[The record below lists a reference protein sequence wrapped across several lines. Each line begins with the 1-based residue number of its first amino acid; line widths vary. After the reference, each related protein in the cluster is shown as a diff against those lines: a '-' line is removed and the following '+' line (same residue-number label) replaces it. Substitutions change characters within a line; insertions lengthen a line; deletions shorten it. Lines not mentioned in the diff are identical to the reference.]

1 MTDPAVAAKRHQH
14 RWVEKEWADPD
25 GQSRV
30 LSWWMVCSV
39 CGVFKDPARSRR
51 GRLSNERGKAYERS
65 VAARLGVRRTGH
77 HGGPDDAAGDW
88 ITVQVKVG
96 GAFPELPWR
105 WLSALPRD
113 TLRAVV
119 IGDAPGSSGKRREV
133 IVLDFSEFVEWFG
146 SRQEGT

>member
-1 MTDPAVAAKRHQH
+1 MAPTMTDPAVAAKRHQH
-14 RWVEKEWADPD
+14 RCVEKEWADPD
-25 GQSRV
+25 GRSRV

-65 VAARLGVRRTGH
+65 VAARLGIRRTGH
-77 HGGPDDAAGDW
+77 RGGPDDAAGDW

-105 WLSALPRD
+105 WLQALPRD

-133 IVLDFSEFVEWFG
+133 IALELGEVLSWFG
-146 SRQEGT
+146 K